1 MTNREFKIELIKKL
15 MERPIFTQK
24 VSEVNIRTRCP
35 YCGDSSKNQNTGH
48 FYIRI
53 SPNDNLPIL
62 YNCFRCP
69 AKGILDKDTMELLG
83 ITDRDLLDGA
93 GKVAKTSDKN
103 AGNNPDRPSIIF
115 NYELPKEY
123 DRRKIQYI
131 EDRLGREFSNQ
142 ELEDCKV
149 ITSLRAFLIKNDI
162 HTITTKPEVARYLE
176 SNFVGFVTTTGT
188 QILFRNTDEDAKI
201 RWFKYSLLQSENMI
215 RPYYAISSMVDLFT
229 QDEIR
234 INISEGVFDC
244 MGIAYGLDQ
253 IKDNTLNIATCG
265 KFYGNMMK
273 EMMHKGFIGNNVKY
287 HIYADNDGSEGT
299 DINYLRNTLSQYIPL
314 TNVIY
319 VHYYVIEKDC
329 GVQKDKIKL
338 QTYEL

>member
-1 MTNREFKIELIKKL
+1 MTNREFKIELIKQL

-24 VSEVNIRTRCP
+24 VSDVNIRTRCP
-35 YCGDSSKNQNTGH
+35 YCGDSVKNQNTGH

-69 AKGILDKDTMELLG
+69 AKGILDKETIEMLDITDQELLN
-83 ITDRDLLDGA
+83 GA
-93 GKVAKTSDKN
+93 SKVAKTSDKN
-103 AGNNPDRPSIIF
+103 SSMNPDRPAIIF

-123 DRRKIQYI
+123 DRRKIEYI
-131 EDRLGREFSNQ
+131 ENRLGRKFSEQ

-149 ITSLRAFLIKNDI
+149 ITSLRAFLMKNDI

-176 SNFVGFVTTTGT
+176 SSFVGFVTSTGT
-188 QILFRNTDEDAKI
+188 QILFRNLDPDAKI
-201 RWFKYSLLQSENMI
+201 RWFKYSLLQSENME
-215 RPYYAISSMVDLFT
+215 RPYYAISSAVDLYT
-229 QDEIR
+229 EDEIR

-253 IKDNTLNIATCG
+253 IKENILNVATCG

-314 TNVIY
+314 TNGIY
-319 VHYYVIEKDC
+319 VHYNVIEKDC
-329 GVQKDKIKL
+329 GVRKDKIKL

>member
-103 AGNNPDRPSIIF
+103 TGNNPDRPAIIF
-115 NYELPKEY
+115 NY
-123 DRRKIQYI
+123 D
-131 EDRLGREFSNQ
+131 S
-142 ELEDCKV
+142 
-149 ITSLRAFLIKNDI
+149 
-162 HTITTKPEVARYLE
+162 
-176 SNFVGFVTTTGT
+176 
-188 QILFRNTDEDAKI
+188 
-201 RWFKYSLLQSENMI
+201 
-215 RPYYAISSMVDLFT
+215 
-229 QDEIR
+229 
-234 INISEGVFDC
+234 
-244 MGIAYGLDQ
+244 
-253 IKDNTLNIATCG
+253 
-265 KFYGNMMK
+265 
-273 EMMHKGFIGNNVKY
+273 
-287 HIYADNDGSEGT
+287 
-299 DINYLRNTLSQYIPL
+299 
-314 TNVIY
+314 
-319 VHYYVIEKDC
+319 
-329 GVQKDKIKL
+329 
-338 QTYEL
+338 